1 MINIE
6 VTQSNEIAM
15 GPELKVDDDNLKE
28 MALTKWLEYKL
39 RKMILINLC
48 GLPDLTSDHPVALTE
63 CLPPPPLRVK
73 GRSYRWK
80 ALFVFCLS
88 FRWFH
93 GCLEYHHG
101 STISY
106 RSNRLRSHLKT
117 MEGSLLFV

>member
-1 MINIE
+1 MINID

-63 CLPPPPLRVK
+63 CLPPPPCVSRVDLTD
-73 GRSYRWK
+73 GRP
-80 ALFVFCLS
+80 LCFLS
-88 FRWFH
+88 
-93 GCLEYHHG
+93 
-101 STISY
+101 II
-106 RSNRLRSHLKT
+106 
-117 MEGSLLFV
+117 

>member
-80 ALFVFCLS
+80 ASLFSV
-88 FRWFH
+88 
-93 GCLEYHHG
+93 YHLDG
-101 STISY
+101 FMVVWSITMVLQFLINQIS
-106 RSNRLRSHLKT
+106 LILI
-117 MEGSLLFV
+117 